1 VSNPHSGPDST
12 RVERVYRM
20 WYRSY
25 TECDIEMTE
34 RSRKSA
40 NRNRVGRPLQRLR
53 DRLSYDDPD
62 KRLIEEIAVQ
72 ITEQRIA
79 RDLSQ
84 KELAELCATSQPA
97 IARLE
102 SGARPPRIDTLQRV
116 ANALDCELEVRL
128 RPRTKTKKEKQ
139 GEK

>member
-1 VSNPHSGPDST
+1 MNEQEGKSST
-12 RVERVYRM
+12 R
-20 WYRSY
+20 
-25 TECDIEMTE
+25 
-34 RSRKSA
+34 KS
-40 NRNRVGRPLQRLR
+40 GRRRLQRLR

-62 KRLIEEIAVQ
+62 KRLIEEIATQ
-72 ITEQRIA
+72 IAEQRIA

-102 SGARPPRIDTLQRV
+102 AGARPPRIDTLQRV

-128 RPRTKTKKEKQ
+128 RPRTKTKRETQ

>member
-1 VSNPHSGPDST
+1 
-12 RVERVYRM
+12 
-20 WYRSY
+20 
-25 TECDIEMTE
+25 MTQ
-34 RSRKSA
+34 RSRSST
-40 NRNRVGRPLQRLR
+40 NRNKAGRPLRRLR
-53 DRLSYDDPD
+53 ERFSYDDPD
-62 KRLIEEIAVQ
+62 KRLIGEIAEQVVA
-72 ITEQRIA
+72 QRIA

-102 SGARPPRIDTLQRV
+102 SGSRPPRIDTLQRV
-116 ANALDCELEVRL
+116 SQALDCELEVRL

>member
-1 VSNPHSGPDST
+1 MSEQESGS
-12 RVERVYRM
+12 
-20 WYRSY
+20 SA
-25 TECDIEMTE
+25 
-34 RSRKSA
+34 RKSS
-40 NRNRVGRPLQRLR
+40 RRRLQHLR

-62 KRLIEEIAVQ
+62 KRLIGEIAEQVA
-72 ITEQRIA
+72 EQRIA

-102 SGARPPRIDTLQRV
+102 AGARPPRIDTLQRV

-128 RPRTKTKKEKQ
+128 RPRTKTKREKRD
-139 GEK
+139 EE

>member
-1 VSNPHSGPDST
+1 
-12 RVERVYRM
+12 
-20 WYRSY
+20 
-25 TECDIEMTE
+25 MTE
-34 RSRKSA
+34 LPKRSGK
-40 NRNRVGRPLQRLR
+40 R
-53 DRLSYDDPD
+53 DRLGRPVRRLRERFAIDDPD
-62 KRLIEEIAVQ
+62 KLLIVEIAEQVA
-72 ITEQRIA
+72 EQRIA

-84 KELAELCATSQPA
+84 KELADLCATSQPA

-116 ANALDCELEVRL
+116 AGALDCELEVRL